1 MDVHKKLRDP
11 MLAQD
16 IDEVSKIL
24 SSNDEIDINHLD
36 QEGFSFLHKAV
47 STDLDDYLAEISD
60 I

>member
-1 MDVHKKLRDP
+1 MDVHKKLSDA

-47 STDLDDYLAEISD
+47 STDLDDF
-60 I
+60 